1 MKQLDIDEERRRRD
15 REKSAKYR
23 RENPE
28 KWKEIDRRAKLKAK
42 QDPEKVLRRLTYQKQ
57 YREENRRALS
67 DRERQRR
74 FGITPERYSELSE
87 SQNGACAICKQPETA
102 TRLGKVKALAVD
114 HCHQSGAIRG
124 LLCADCNTGIG
135 KLKENID
142 IFQSAIQ
149 YLEYHSRHSNHPT
162 GLADAAQTDG

>member
-1 MKQLDIDEERRRRD
+1 MTLSDEERKRRG
-15 REKSAKYR
+15 REKSAQYR
-23 RENPE
+23 RDNPE
-28 KWKEIDRRAKLKAK
+28 KWREIDRRAKLKAR
-42 QDPEKVLRRLTYQKQ
+42 QDPEKNLQTLTYQKQ
-57 YREENRRALS
+57 YRENNRRVLS

-74 FGITPERYSELSE
+74 FGITPEGYSELLK
-87 SQNGACAICKQPETA
+87 SQNGTCAICKQPETA

-135 KLKENID
+135 KLRENTS
-142 IFQSAIQ
+142 IFLSAIR
-149 YLEYHSRHSNHPT
+149 YLDYHSRQLNHPT

>member
-1 MKQLDIDEERRRRD
+1 MNVSDEDRKRKNRERA
-15 REKSAKYR
+15 AKYR

-28 KWKEIDRRAKLKAK
+28 KFREINRKSKQRARKDPDKLNRIRA
-42 QDPEKVLRRLTYQKQ
+42 YQKQ
-57 YREENRRALS
+57 YREENRKVLS
-67 DRERQRR
+67 DRERKRK
-74 FGITPERYSELSE
+74 FGISSERYAEMFNL
-87 SQNGACAICKQPETA
+87 QNGLCAICNRPETA

-114 HCHQSGAIRG
+114 HCHNTGTIRG

-149 YLEYHSRHSNHPT
+149 YLT
-162 GLADAAQTDG
+162 KF

>member
-1 MKQLDIDEERRRRD
+1 MKLSDEDRRRKG

-23 RENPE
+23 RDNPE
-28 KWKEIDRRAKLKAK
+28 KWKEIDRRAKLKAR
-42 QDPEKVLRRLTYQKQ
+42 QDPEKALQVLTYQKQ
-57 YREENRRALS
+57 YREENRKTLS
-67 DRERQRR
+67 DKERQRK
-74 FGITPERYSELSE
+74 FGIIPERYSELSE

-142 IFQSAIQ
+142 IFKSAIQ
-149 YLEYHSRHSNHPT
+149 YLEYHSRHQSHPT

>member
-1 MKQLDIDEERRRRD
+1 MTLSDEERKCRD

-28 KWKEIDRRAKLKAK
+28 KWKEINRRAKCKAK
-42 QDPEKVLRRLTYQKQ
+42 QDPEKTLQVLTYQKQ
-57 YREENRRALS
+57 YREKNRKTLS
-67 DRERQRR
+67 DKERHRK
-74 FGITPERYSELSE
+74 FGITPERYSELLGF
-87 SQNGACAICKQPETA
+87 QNGACAICKQPETA

-114 HCHQSGAIRG
+114 HCHQSGSIRG

-135 KLKENID
+135 KLKEDVD

-149 YLEYHSRHSNHPT
+149 YLKYHLGN
-162 GLADAAQTDG
+162 

>member
-1 MKQLDIDEERRRRD
+1 MKLSDEERKRKY
-15 REKSAKYR
+15 RERSAKYR

-28 KWKEIDRRAKLKAK
+28 KWREIDRRAKRKAR
-42 QDPEKVLRRLTYQKQ
+42 QNPERILQRLTYQKQ
-57 YREENRRALS
+57 YRDENRKTLS
-67 DRERQRR
+67 DKERQRK
-74 FGITPERYSELSE
+74 FGITPERYSELLE

-142 IFQSAIQ
+142 IFNSAIQ
-149 YLEYHSRHSNHPT
+149 YLEYHSRQQNHPT